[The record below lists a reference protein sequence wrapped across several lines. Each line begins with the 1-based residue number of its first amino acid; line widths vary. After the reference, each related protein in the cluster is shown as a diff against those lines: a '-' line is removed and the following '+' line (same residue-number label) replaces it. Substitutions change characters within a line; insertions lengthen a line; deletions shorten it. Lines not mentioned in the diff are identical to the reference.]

1 MAAQAKIVSFDE
13 AKTVSGKAR
22 PSVAAP
28 KRSASKRPSV
38 KTAAPAKAKASTAS
52 AAKQTAPKRGAKSKT
67 TQGSQAKVAKPSSQ
81 ASKSGLKMP
90 KAAAKPKAS
99 ASKPKASRPA
109 SKDAKAPVASRSA
122 SRSRQD
128 SMGRST
134 KRATS
139 SRAAFDDRGRKGS
152 AAVSVYSGER
162 DEDELDDDVE
172 VKRSR
177 IEKMKRSA
185 AKNKA
190 GKAFTRQFGSG
201 DSDASA
207 TGGSR
212 AALYKGEMGKKHKQ
226 STRMQGNPGQSMGA
240 SKKRF
245 SGPSLNPRSPKF
257 VASLMVAACLVLSCV
272 FLYPAAKQYYTTV
285 REHDQ
290 LQAEYEALQ
299 QRNAT
304 IQAEVDSLS
313 TEAGIEDRAR
323 KEFGWVKEGE
333 NAANVYGLD
342 TYEDESTYNK
352 AVTPGSVEAPDT
364 WYSPVLDILFGV
376 E

>member
-1 MAAQAKIVSFDE
+1 
-13 AKTVSGKAR
+13 
-22 PSVAAP
+22 
-28 KRSASKRPSV
+28 
-38 KTAAPAKAKASTAS
+38 
-52 AAKQTAPKRGAKSKT
+52 
-67 TQGSQAKVAKPSSQ
+67 
-81 ASKSGLKMP
+81 
-90 KAAAKPKAS
+90 
-99 ASKPKASRPA
+99 
-109 SKDAKAPVASRSA
+109 
-122 SRSRQD
+122 
-128 SMGRST
+128 
-134 KRATS
+134 
-139 SRAAFDDRGRKGS
+139 
-152 AAVSVYSGER
+152 
-162 DEDELDDDVE
+162 
-172 VKRSR
+172 
-177 IEKMKRSA
+177 
-185 AKNKA
+185 
-190 GKAFTRQFGSG
+190 
-201 DSDASA
+201 
-207 TGGSR
+207 
-212 AALYKGEMGKKHKQ
+212 
-226 STRMQGNPGQSMGA
+226 
-240 SKKRF
+240 
-245 SGPSLNPRSPKF
+245 
-257 VASLMVAACLVLSCV
+257 MVAACLVLSCV

>member
-1 MAAQAKIVSFDE
+1 M
-13 AKTVSGKAR
+13 SGKPR
-22 PSVAAP
+22 PSAGAS
-28 KRSASKRPSV
+28 KRSTSKRPSV
-38 KTAAPAKAKASTAS
+38 KAAAPAKAKAPSGG
-52 AAKQTAPKRGAKSKT
+52 AAKQPSAKKAAKT
-67 TQGSQAKVAKPSSQ
+67 QRGSQSKPKAGKSPARSSSQ
-81 ASKSGLKMP
+81 SGIKMP

-99 ASKPKASRPA
+99 ASSSKPKGSRSAAKEAKASAASRPA
-109 SKDAKAPVASRSA
+109 SRN
-122 SRSRQD
+122 RQD
-128 SMGRST
+128 SMARSA
-134 KRATS
+134 KRAPS
-139 SRAAFDDRGRKGS
+139 SRGALDDRSRTGA
-152 AAVSVYSGER
+152 AAVTVYRGER
-162 DEDELDDDVE
+162 DEDGLEDDAE
-172 VKRSR
+172 VKQSR
-177 IEKMKRSA
+177 IEKLKRGA

-190 GKAFTRQFGSG
+190 GRAFTRQFGSG
-201 DSDASA
+201 DSDASSA
-207 TGGSR
+207 GGSR

-226 STRMQGNPGQSMGA
+226 ATRMQGNPGQSMGA

-272 FLYPAAKQYYTTV
+272 FLYPTAKQYYTTV

-342 TYEDESTYNK
+342 TYENESTYNK

-364 WYSPVLDILFGV
+364 WYSPVLYIIFGI

>member
-1 MAAQAKIVSFDE
+1 MA
-13 AKTVSGKAR
+13 
-22 PSVAAP
+22 
-28 KRSASKRPSV
+28 RSAKR
-38 KTAAPAKAKASTAS
+38 A
-52 AAKQTAPKRGAKSKT
+52 
-67 TQGSQAKVAKPSSQ
+67 PSSR
-81 ASKSGLKMP
+81 G
-90 KAAAKPKAS
+90 
-99 ASKPKASRPA
+99 
-109 SKDAKAPVASRSA
+109 
-122 SRSRQD
+122 
-128 SMGRST
+128 
-134 KRATS
+134 
-139 SRAAFDDRGRKGS
+139 AFDDRSRTGA
-152 AAVSVYSGER
+152 AAVTVYRGER
-162 DEDELDDDVE
+162 DEDGFEDDAE
-172 VKRSR
+172 VKQSR
-177 IEKMKRSA
+177 IEKLKRGA

-190 GKAFTRQFGSG
+190 GRAFTRQFGSG
-201 DSDASA
+201 DSDASSA
-207 TGGSR
+207 GGSR

-226 STRMQGNPGQSMGA
+226 ATRMQGNPGQSMGA

-272 FLYPAAKQYYTTV
+272 FLYPTAKQYYTTV

-342 TYEDESTYNK
+342 TYENESTYNK

-364 WYSPVLDILFGV
+364 WYSPVLDIIFGI